1 VERCV
6 DGSWADEFWSAK
18 CWKLEDHTLAAHYS
32 PGVRHA
38 HLADSASF
46 VSEFFSSMCN
56 VGERERFNEFH
67 SSHSSARPRGVVEQ
81 D

>member
-1 VERCV
+1 MREGGGIETVVECCV

-46 VSEFFSSMCN
+46 VSELLQQHVQC
-56 VGERERFNEFH
+56 GG
-67 SSHSSARPRGVVEQ
+67 A
-81 D
+81 